1 MRTLPRFRPRFRP
14 GFLLLAVLLGGLAGG
29 PSASADEG
37 GFAVLELF
45 TSQGCSSCP
54 PADRILEELA
64 ARGDREQQEIF
75 ALSFHVDYW
84 NQLGWKDP
92 FSAAAYTQRQRLY
105 AGVLGDNRIYTPQ
118 LIVNG
123 RTGFVGSHRRKAD
136 AAVEAALSGS
146 PPRSL
151 KLQVSIEDD
160 SVTATTELQPED
172 GLLLNVALV
181 QKSGTVKV
189 PRGENAN
196 RTLTHRNIVRSFE
209 VLRASDKRLTT
220 QLTVPKDM
228 QTTGATVVAY
238 LQVSRTGEIVAA
250 RRVPLAK
257 SEMTARQ

>member
-1 MRTLPRFRPRFRP
+1 MTTRLCLRTGVLT
-14 GFLLLAVLLGGLAGG
+14 LTLLLGGLSSGQ
-29 PSASADEG
+29 STVSADEG

-45 TSQGCSSCP
+45 TSEGCSSCP

-64 ARGDREQQEIF
+64 TRGDGENQDIY

-105 AGVLGDNRIYTPQ
+105 AGVLGDSRIYTPQ

-123 RTGFVGSHRRKAD
+123 RTGFVGSHRRKAE
-136 AAVEAALSGS
+136 AALEAALSGTS
-146 PPRSL
+146 ARPL
-151 KLQVSIEDD
+151 KLQVSVQDGR
-160 SVTATTELQPED
+160 VTATTELQPED

-189 PRGENAN
+189 PRGENAS

-209 VLRASDKRLTT
+209 VLRASDRRLTT
-220 QLTVPKDM
+220 QLTVPQDM
-228 QTTGATVVAY
+228 QTMGATVVAY

-257 SEMTARQ
+257 SEITARQ